1 MADDLFPKNDPT
13 GESYSAASIEILE
26 GLEPVRKRPGM
37 YIGGTD
43 ERALHHLV
51 AEILDNSMDEAV
63 AGHATRIEVELHPDY
78 SVTIRD
84 NGRGIP
90 IDPHPK
96 FPDRSALEVILCTLH
111 AGGKFSGDAYQTSGG
126 LHGVGASVVNA
137 LSDSMIVQVAR
148 NRELWEQ
155 RFSRGIPQGPVEKLG
170 PTPNRRGTTVTFHA
184 DEEIFGHHRFRP
196 SRLLRMVKSKAY
208 LFSGVEIR
216 WKSGVEDGDTPMEAT
231 FHFPGGLA
239 DYLAETLS
247 GTTTYADRPFAGNV
261 DFKERFNT
269 PGKVDWAINWTPSRD
284 GFIQSYCNTVPTPE
298 GGTHEAGFWSA
309 ILKGIR
315 AYGELVNN
323 KKAGQIT
330 RDDLLTGGCALV
342 SCFIRE
348 PEFVG
353 QTKDRLAT
361 TEAARLVEGAVRDHF
376 DNWLAADTKSA
387 GAILDFL
394 VLRAEERLRRRQ
406 EKETARKSA
415 TKKLRLPGKLVD
427 CSATNR
433 EGTELFIVEGDSAG
447 GSAKMARERR
457 TQALL
462 PLRGK
467 ILNVLGAASSK
478 LGSNQEINDLCQ
490 ALGVGMG
497 TRFNVD
503 DLRYDKII
511 IMTDADVDGAHIAS
525 LLMTFFFTQM
535 RPLIDKGHLYLA
547 CPPLYRLTQG
557 PKRIYVSDDAEK
569 EVMLAKGL
577 GGKGKIDVQRF
588 KGLGEMDAK
597 DLKDT
602 TMNPATRKLIRVSI
616 DEEEGGSTGDLVER
630 LMGKKPELRFQYI
643 QENARFVEE
652 LDV

>member
-1 MADDLFPKNDPT
+1 MANDLLSGAPATYDA
-13 GESYSAASIEILE
+13 SSIEVLE

-43 ERALHHLV
+43 ERALHHMV
-51 AEILDNSMDEAV
+51 AEILDNAMDEAV
-63 AGHATRIEVELHPDY
+63 AGHATRIEVELHTGNTI
-78 SVTIRD
+78 TIRD

-90 IDPHPK
+90 VDPHPK
-96 FPDRSALEVILCTLH
+96 FPGKSALEVILCTLH
-111 AGGKFSGDAYQTSGG
+111 AGGKFGGDAYATSGG

-137 LSDSMIVQVAR
+137 LSDLMRVEVAR
-148 NRELWEQ
+148 NRELFVQE
-155 RFSRGIPQGPVEKLG
+155 FSRGIPKGPVTKAG
-170 PTPNRRGTTVTFHA
+170 PAPNRRGTTVTFHP
-184 DEEIFGHHRFRP
+184 DPEIFGQQTLKP
-196 SRLLRMVKSKAY
+196 ARLLKMARSKAY

-216 WKSGVEDGDTPMEAT
+216 WKSAIPDGDTPMEAT

-239 DYLAETLS
+239 DYLTEALEKA
-247 GTTTYADRPFAGNV
+247 TTYADRPFAGKVSFVEKFNV
-261 DFKERFNT
+261 
-269 PGKVDWAINWTPSRD
+269 PGSVEWAINWTPSRD

-298 GGTHEAGFWSA
+298 GGTHESGFWA
-309 ILKGIR
+309 AVLKGIR
-315 AYGELVNN
+315 AYGERVKNR
-323 KKAGQIT
+323 KADQIT
-330 RDDLLTGGCALV
+330 RDDLLAGGCALV

-348 PEFVG
+348 PQFVG

-361 TEAARLVEGAVRDHF
+361 EEAAKWVENAVRDHF
-376 DNWLAADTKSA
+376 DTWLAADPKSA

-415 TKKLRLPGKLVD
+415 TKKLRLPGKLTD
-427 CSATNR
+427 CTAKNR

-447 GSAKMARERR
+447 GSAKGARSRE

-462 PLRGK
+462 PLKGK
-467 ILNVLGAASSK
+467 ILNVLGAASNK
-478 LGSNQEINDLCQ
+478 LNDNSEIRDICE

-497 TRFNVD
+497 SKFNLD

-557 PKRIYVSDDAEK
+557 PKRLYVASDAEK
-569 EVMLAKGL
+569 ELWMAKGL

-616 DEEEGGSTGDLVER
+616 DEDEPGDTSDLVER

>member
-1 MADDLFPKNDPT
+1 MPNDLLSSKAEIYDA
-13 GESYSAASIEILE
+13 SSIEVLE

-51 AEILDNSMDEAV
+51 AEVLDNAMDEAV
-63 AGHATRIEVELHPDY
+63 AGHATRIEVEFHADHA
-78 SVTIRD
+78 VTVRD

-90 IDPHPK
+90 VDPHPK
-96 FPDRSALEVILCTLH
+96 FPGKSALEVILCTLH
-111 AGGKFSGDAYQTSGG
+111 SGGKFSGKAYETSGG

-137 LSDSMIVQVAR
+137 LSDRMRVEVAR
-148 NRELWEQ
+148 NRELFAQE
-155 RFSRGIPQGPVEKLG
+155 FSRGIPQGPLQKIG
-170 PTPNRRGTTVTFHA
+170 PAPNRRGTTVTFHP
-184 DEEIFGHHRFRP
+184 DPEIFG
-196 SRLLRMVKSKAY
+196 SQLLKPARILKMARSKAY
-208 LFSGVEIR
+208 LFNGVEIR
-216 WKSGVEDGDTPMEAT
+216 WKSALPDGDMPQEAV

-239 DYLAETLS
+239 DYLSDQLEK
-247 GTTTYADRPFAGNV
+247 TTTYADRPFAGRIGFQEKYGV
-261 DFKERFNT
+261 
-269 PGKVDWAINWTPSRD
+269 PGQVEWAINWTPMRD

-309 ILKGIR
+309 ITKGIR
-315 AYGELVNN
+315 AYGELVKNR
-323 KKAGQIT
+323 KAELIT
-330 RDDLLTGGCALV
+330 RDDLLTGGCAILSV
-342 SCFIRE
+342 FIRE
-348 PEFVG
+348 PQFVG

-361 TEAARLVEGAVRDHF
+361 EEAGRLVEGAVRDHF
-376 DNWLAADTKSA
+376 DNWLASDTKSA

-394 VLRAEERLRRRQ
+394 VLRAEERLRRRA
-406 EKETARKSA
+406 EKETARKTA
-415 TKKLRLPGKLVD
+415 TKKLRLPGKLTD
-427 CSATNR
+427 CTAKGR

-447 GSAKMARERR
+447 GSAKGARDRE

-462 PLRGK
+462 PLKGK

-478 LGSNQEINDLCQ
+478 LHENAEIRDICE
-490 ALGVGMG
+490 ALGVQMG
-497 TRFNVD
+497 SKFRVD
-503 DLRYDKII
+503 DLRYEKII

-557 PKRIYVSDDAEK
+557 ARRMYVADDAEK
-569 EVMLAKGL
+569 EAWLAKGL

-616 DEEEGGSTGDLVER
+616 DEDEPGETGDLVER

>member
-1 MADDLFPKNDPT
+1 MPNDLLSGGTSTYDA
-13 GESYSAASIEILE
+13 SSIEVLE

-63 AGHATRIEVELHPDY
+63 AGHANRIEVELHADH

-90 IDPHPK
+90 VDPHPK
-96 FPDRSALEVILCTLH
+96 FPGKSALEVILCTLH
-111 AGGKFSGDAYQTSGG
+111 AGGKFGGDAYQTSGG

-137 LSDSMIVQVAR
+137 LSDSLVVEVAR
-148 NRELWEQ
+148 NKELFEQ
-155 RFSRGIPQGPVEKLG
+155 RFSRGVPLGPVVKVG
-170 PTPNRRGTTVTFHA
+170 AAPNRRGTSVTFHA
-184 DEEIFGHHRFRP
+184 DEQIFGHHRFKP
-196 SRLLRMVKSKAY
+196 ARLMKMVRSKAY

-216 WKSGVEDGDTPMEAT
+216 WKSAIPDGDTPLEAT

-239 DYLAETLS
+239 DYLGELLHKS
-247 GTTTYADRPFAGNV
+247 TTYADRPFAGKV
-261 DFKERFNT
+261 GFQEKFGV
-269 PGKVDWAINWTPSRD
+269 PGQVEWAINWTPSID
-284 GFIQSYCNTVPTPE
+284 GFLHSYCNTVPTPE

-309 ILKGIR
+309 ILKGVR
-315 AYGELVNN
+315 AYGELTKNR
-323 KKAGQIT
+323 KAELIT
-330 RDDLLTGGCALV
+330 RDDMLAGGCALV

-361 TEAARLVEGAVRDHF
+361 TEAARLVEGAVKDHF
-376 DNWLAADTKSA
+376 DNWLASDTKSA

-394 VLRAEERLRRRQ
+394 VLRAEERLKRRQ

-415 TKKLRLPGKLVD
+415 TKRLRLPGKLTD
-427 CSATNR
+427 CTAKSR

-447 GSAKMARERR
+447 GSAKGARSRE

-462 PLRGK
+462 PLKGK
-467 ILNVLGAASSK
+467 ILNVLGAASNK
-478 LGSNQEINDLCQ
+478 LSDNAEIRDICE
-490 ALGVGMG
+490 ALGVSMG
-497 TRFNVD
+497 TKFNVD
-503 DLRYDKII
+503 DLRYEKII

-557 PKRIYVSDDAEK
+557 AKRMYVADDAEK
-569 EVMLAKGL
+569 ELWLAKGL

-602 TMNPATRKLIRVSI
+602 TMNPETRKLIRVTI
-616 DEEEGGSTGDLVER
+616 DEDEPGMTGDLVER

-643 QENARFVEE
+643 SENAKFVEE

>member
-1 MADDLFPKNDPT
+1 MANDLLSGD
-13 GESYSAASIEILE
+13 SASNAYDASSIEVLE

-51 AEILDNSMDEAV
+51 AEVLDNSMDEAV
-63 AGHATRIEVELHPDY
+63 AGHASRIEVELHADY

-90 IDPHPK
+90 TDPHPK
-96 FPDRSALEVILCTLH
+96 FPEKSALEVIFCTLH
-111 AGGKFSGDAYQTSGG
+111 AGGKFSGKAYQTSGG

-137 LSDSMIVQVAR
+137 LSDHMRVEVAR
-148 NRELWEQ
+148 NRELFALE
-155 RFSRGIPQGPVEKLG
+155 FSRGIPQGALQKVG
-170 PTPNRRGTTVTFHA
+170 PAPNRRGTSVTFHPDA
-184 DEEIFGHHRFRP
+184 QIFGSHRFKPARIMN
-196 SRLLRMVKSKAY
+196 MVRSKAY

-216 WKSGVEDGDTPMEAT
+216 WKSALPDGDMPQEAV

-239 DYLAETLS
+239 DYLAEQLS
-247 GTTTYADRPFAGNV
+247 GLSTYADRAFAGRV
-261 DFKERFNT
+261 SFSEKFGV
-269 PGKVDWAINWTPSRD
+269 PGQVEWAINWTPSRD
-284 GFIQSYCNTVPTPE
+284 GFIGSYCNTVPTPE
-298 GGTHEAGFWSA
+298 GGTHEAGFWAA

-315 AYGELVNN
+315 AYGDLVKNR
-323 KKAGQIT
+323 KADQIT
-330 RDDLLTGGCALV
+330 REDLVTGGCALV
-342 SCFIRE
+342 SCFIAE

-394 VLRAEERLRRRQ
+394 VLRAEERLARRA
-406 EKETARKSA
+406 EKETARKTA

-427 CSATNR
+427 CSATAR

-447 GSAKMARERR
+447 GSAKMARDRR
-457 TQALL
+457 YQALL

-478 LGSNQEINDLCQ
+478 MGQNSEISDLCQ
-490 ALGVGMG
+490 ALGVGLG
-497 TRFNVD
+497 SKFNID

-525 LLMTFFFTQM
+525 LLMTFFFSQM
-535 RPLIDKGHLYLA
+535 RPMIDTGHLYLA

-557 PKRIYVSDDAEK
+557 AKRLYVSDDAEK
-569 EVMLAKGL
+569 DRMMAAGL

-602 TMNPATRKLIRVSI
+602 TMNPLSRKLIRVTI
-616 DEEEGGSTGDLVER
+616 TEDTPGETGDLVER
-630 LMGKKPELRFQYI
+630 LMGKRPEMRFQYI
-643 QENARFVEE
+643 QENAQFVEE

>member
-1 MADDLFPKNDPT
+1 MNDLLSGAETYDA
-13 GESYSAASIEILE
+13 SSIEVLE

-43 ERALHHLV
+43 ERALHHMV
-51 AEILDNSMDEAV
+51 AEILDNAMDEAV
-63 AGHATRIEVELHPDY
+63 AGHANRIELELHDDN
-78 SVTIRD
+78 SVTVRD

-90 IDPHPK
+90 VDPHPK
-96 FPDRSALEVILCTLH
+96 FPGKSALEVILCTLH
-111 AGGKFSGDAYQTSGG
+111 AGGKFSNKAYSTSGG
-126 LHGVGASVVNA
+126 LNGVGSSVVNA
-137 LSDSMIVQVAR
+137 LSDLMTVQVAL
-148 NRELWEQ
+148 NKELYEQ
-155 RFSRGIPQGPVEKLG
+155 SFSRGIPRGPIQKLG
-170 PTPNRRGTTVTFHA
+170 PIQNRRGTWVTFHP
-184 DEEIFGHHRFRP
+184 DPEIFGHQTLKP
-196 SRLLRMVKSKAY
+196 GRLMKLARSKAY

-216 WKSGVEDGDTPMEAT
+216 WKCAIPDGDTPQEAV

-239 DYLAETLS
+239 QYLTDTLQK
-247 GTTTYADRPFAGNV
+247 TTTYADRPFAGKVGFPEKYNV
-261 DFKERFNT
+261 
-269 PGKVDWAINWTPSRD
+269 PGSVEWAINWTPARD

-298 GGTHEAGFWSA
+298 GGTHETGFWAA

-315 AYGELVNN
+315 AYGERVKNR
-323 KKAGQIT
+323 KAELIT
-330 RDDLLTGGCALV
+330 RDDMLTGGCALISV
-342 SCFIRE
+342 FIRE
-348 PEFVG
+348 PQFVG

-361 TEAARLVEGAVRDHF
+361 EEAAKYVENAVRDHF
-376 DNWLAADTKSA
+376 DTWLAADPKSA
-387 GAILDFL
+387 GSILDFL
-394 VLRAEERLRRRQ
+394 VLRAEERLKRRE
-406 EKETARKSA
+406 EKETQRKTA
-415 TKKLRLPGKLVD
+415 TKKLRLPGKLTD
-427 CSATNR
+427 CSSKTR

-447 GSAKMARERR
+447 GSAKGARSRE

-462 PLRGK
+462 PLKGK
-467 ILNVLGAASSK
+467 ILNVLGAASAK
-478 LGSNQEINDLCQ
+478 LNDNSEIRDICE
-490 ALGVGMG
+490 ALGVNMG
-497 TRFNVD
+497 TRFNVE
-503 DLRYDKII
+503 DLRYEKII

-557 PKRIYVSDDAEK
+557 PKRMYVADDAEK
-569 EVMLAKGL
+569 EVWLAKGL

-602 TMNPATRKLIRVSI
+602 TMNPLTRKLIRVSI
-616 DEEEGGSTGDLVER
+616 DEDEPGDTSDLVER

>member
-1 MADDLFPKNDPT
+1 MSDLLNQQETYDA
-13 GESYSAASIEILE
+13 SSIEVLE

-51 AEILDNSMDEAV
+51 AEVLDNSMDEAV
-63 AGHATRIEVELHPDY
+63 AGHANRIEIELHGDY

-96 FPDRSALEVILCTLH
+96 FPGKSALEVILCTLH
-111 AGGKFSGDAYQTSGG
+111 AGGKFSGKAYQTSGG

-137 LSDSMIVQVAR
+137 LSDHMRVEVAR
-148 NRELWEQ
+148 NRELFAQE
-155 RFSRGIPQGPVEKLG
+155 FSRGIPQGPVAKIG
-170 PTPNRRGTTVTFHA
+170 PAPNRRGTTVTFHPDA
-184 DEEIFGHHRFRP
+184 EIFGALKFRP
-196 SRLLRMVKSKAY
+196 ARLLKMVRSKAY

-216 WKSGVEDGDTPMEAT
+216 WKSAIPDGDTPMEAT

-239 DYLAETLS
+239 DYLGEQLTGAV
-247 GTTTYADRPFAGNV
+247 TYSDKPFAGKV
-261 DFKERFNT
+261 GFEEKFGQ
-269 PGKVDWAINWTPSRD
+269 PGSVEWAVNWTPVRD
-284 GFIQSYCNTVPTPE
+284 GFVQSYCNTVPTPE
-298 GGTHEAGFWSA
+298 GGTHEQGFWAA

-315 AYGELVNN
+315 AYGELANN
-323 KKAGQIT
+323 KKAAQIT
-330 RDDLLTGGCALV
+330 REDMITGGCALV

-361 TEAARLVEGAVRDHF
+361 TEAARMVEGAVRDHF
-376 DNWLAADTKSA
+376 DNWLAADPKAA

-394 VLRAEERLRRRQ
+394 VLRSEERLRRKQ
-406 EKETARKSA
+406 EKETSRKTA

-427 CSATNR
+427 CSATTR
-433 EGTELFIVEGDSAG
+433 DGTELFIVEGDSAG
-447 GSAKMARERR
+447 GSAKMARDRR
-457 TQALL
+457 NQALL

-478 LGSNQEINDLCQ
+478 LGTNTEISDLCQ
-490 ALGVGMG
+490 AMGVGLG
-497 TRFNVD
+497 SKFRLD

-511 IMTDADVDGAHIAS
+511 IMTDADVDGAHIAA

-535 RPLIDKGHLYLA
+535 RPMIDAGHLYLA
-547 CPPLYRLTQG
+547 CPPLFRLTQG
-557 PKRIYVSDDAEK
+557 ARRVYALDEVEK
-569 EVMLAKGL
+569 DRLLAQGL
-577 GGKGKIDVQRF
+577 GGKGKIDVSRF

-597 DLKDT
+597 DLKET
-602 TMNPATRKLIRVSI
+602 TMDPGSRRLIRVSV
-616 DEEEGGSTGDLVER
+616 DDDLPGETSDLVER

-643 QENARFVEE
+643 SENARFVE
-652 LDV
+652 DVDV